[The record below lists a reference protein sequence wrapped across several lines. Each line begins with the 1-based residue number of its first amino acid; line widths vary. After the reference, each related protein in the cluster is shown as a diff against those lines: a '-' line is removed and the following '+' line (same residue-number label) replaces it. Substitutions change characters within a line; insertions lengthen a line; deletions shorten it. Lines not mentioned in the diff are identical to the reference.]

1 MRVSFKALRNL
12 RTLLDWIGPTTAE
25 TPSTDD
31 SCSSPHFPAGCFLV
45 AVETTGETMPER
57 TGPAT
62 PEKLRELCDLFI
74 NRMLSE
80 LDEPNPPPAILRV
93 VSDFLKSTKIDF
105 RRGQESEALRKL
117 LEPASEDF
125 VPFVDPITRKRY

>member
-1 MRVSFKALRNL
+1 
-12 RTLLDWIGPTTAE
+12 
-25 TPSTDD
+25 
-31 SCSSPHFPAGCFLV
+31 
-45 AVETTGETMPER
+45 MPER